1 MSHTHITL
9 PLKTSYGWQNVD
21 AWIIPN
27 IAPHLATIA
36 TFAAHKPVSEQYFR
50 DHWKISNVETGMSL
64 TGPYGSVAAAVRAG
78 RKRLSSKTVTDV
90 ERAFESVEHEQEE

>member
-1 MSHTHITL
+1 MSRTHITL

-36 TFAAHKPVSEQYFR
+36 TFAAHKPVSEQY
-50 DHWKISNVETGMSL
+50 HWKISNVETGMSI
-64 TGPYGSVAAAVRAG
+64 TGPYGSMAAAVRAG
-78 RKRLSSKTVTDV
+78 RKRLSSKTVADV
-90 ERAFESVEHEQEE
+90 EKAFESVRHEQR